1 MQTNFFSQLKNL
13 NDFTISLSISYNK
26 ENDNMMVSF
35 VPVLQ
40 TGADPALKKIT
51 PFSLSS
57 SPEQLDENFLNEIN
71 TPITHTM
78 ALVNSTT
85 QYMAQLE
92 EIKKT
97 TKLEADKAEK
107 LKKKEKELKELMG
120 ENNSLVKENNSK
132 IKGLISQIKEIDPE
146 NNKAKAAQEELLKTT
161 QNELF

>member
-1 MQTNFFSQLKNL
+1 MKTNFFTQLKNL

-35 VPVLQ
+35 VPVLKEG
-40 TGADPALKKIT
+40 TDPALKKIT

-57 SPEQLDENFLNEIN
+57 SPEELDQNFLKEIN
-71 TPITHTM
+71 EPITYTM

-97 TKLEADKAEK
+97 TKIEADKAEK
-107 LKKKEKELKELMG
+107 LKRKEKELKELMG

-146 NNKAKAAQEELLKTT
+146 NQKAKAAMEELLKST